1 MSVDK
6 ERQKLEAEA
15 DELNDRLAE
24 EGADDQDD
32 IVERINQIYERLEQ
46 MDATTAEVRA
56 SKILHGL
63 GFTLQTLH
71 KKTKDFSGGWR
82 MRIALARA
90 LFIQPTLL
98 LLDEPTN
105 HLDMEAVV
113 WLEDYLSKWDKIL
126 FLISHSQDFLNAV
139 CTHMVHF
146 TRKKLV
152 YYSGNYDQ
160 FVKTQ
165 TELMEEQNK
174 RYKYEQDQIAHMK
187 EYVARFGQGNA
198 KMARQAQSKEKTLEK
213 MMRSGLTEKVEK
225 EKPLDFNFY
234 DPGALSPPVLQ
245 CNQISFGYPGCEL
258 LYARVDMAIDLD
270 SRVALV
276 GPNGA
281 GKSTLLKILT
291 GELQPVSGS
300 VRPHPHLRISK
311 FTQHFIDA
319 LDLSMTPLDY
329 LMSLWPDLTR
339 EEARKFLGRFGCSGS
354 VQTQPMLQLSD
365 GQKSRVVFAKIA
377 KEMPHLLFLDE
388 PTNHLDMESID
399 SLAKAINSFPGG
411 MVLVSHDMRLISQ
424 VANEIWICDNRTVSK
439 YNGEISDFKMKIRR
453 QMQKDN
459 LIDADKVPINLA
471 PPIPP
476 PISMLPAKEK
486 VESEEEAI
494 RRARLEL
501 AEMAIAKQRARQAAE
516 QTKGSSQTNETSDVS
531 SQNADGIPSADSNN
545 DLKSNEEDEEA
556 IRKKAEKEA
565 ARAKK
570 KAEKEAIALRLKQ
583 EEEEKERRRLEKL
596 RDMEEARRLL
606 EEQQRQREQ
615 WLLEKEQKE
624 AAKRAKE
631 AEEKAEKELLLQ
643 KRREEREARRHA
655 KLAAIR
661 KAEEEA
667 ATEAERQVLND
678 PWTQEQQL
686 AFEAALLQYPY
697 YVEKSE
703 RWMMVANAVEG
714 KSRNQCMARYKFLK
728 EFVAKKK
735 AVAEAAVTA

>member
-6 ERQKLEAEA
+6 ERQKLESEAE
-15 DELNDRLAE
+15 ELNDRLAE

-32 IVERINQIYERLEQ
+32 IVERLNQIYERLEQ

-63 GFTLQTLH
+63 GFTTQTLQ

-113 WLEDYLSKWDKIL
+113 WLEDYLSKWEKIL
-126 FLISHSQDFLNAV
+126 FLISHSQDFLNSV

-146 TRKKLV
+146 TRKKLI

-174 RYKYEQDQIAHMK
+174 RFKYEQDQIAHMK

-258 LYARVDMAIDLD
+258 LYANVDMAIDLD

-291 GELQPVSGS
+291 GELQPISGS

-311 FTQHFIDA
+311 FTQHFIDV

-354 VQTQPMLQLSD
+354 VQTQPMQQLSD

-399 SLAKAINSFPGG
+399 SLAKAINGFPGG

-424 VANEIWICDNRTVSK
+424 VANEIWICDNRTVVK
-439 YNGEISDFKMKIRR
+439 YSGEISDFKMRIRR

-459 LIDADKVPINLA
+459 LIDADKVPVAVVPAIPVPSSA
-471 PPIPP
+471 PPT
-476 PISMLPAKEK
+476 KERK
-486 VESEEEAI
+486 ETEEEAV

-501 AEMAIAKQRARQAAE
+501 AELAIAKQRARQAAE
-516 QTKGSSQTNETSDVS
+516 QNTDNQQVSPPPEAPNTSAAVAETVASSDELKG
-531 SQNADGIPSADSNN
+531 N
-545 DLKSNEEDEEA
+545 DDDA
-556 IRKKAEKEA
+556 ARKRMEKEA

-583 EEEEKERRRLEKL
+583 EEEERERRRLEKL
-596 RDMEEARRLL
+596 RDMEEARKML

-615 WLLEKEQKE
+615 WLAEKEQKE

-631 AEEKAEKELLLQ
+631 AEENAERERLLQ
-643 KRREEREARRHA
+643 IRREEREAKRQA
-655 KLAAIR
+655 KLEAIR
-661 KAEEEA
+661 RAEEEA
-667 ATEAERQVLND
+667 AAEAERQVLND

-686 AFEAALLQYPY
+686 AFETALLQFPY
-697 YVEKSE
+697 FMEKTE
-703 RWMMVANAVEG
+703 RWTSVANAVAG

-728 EFVAKKK
+728 EFVAKKR
-735 AVAEAAVTA
+735 AALEAAETV